1 MNKILSEN
9 EIKQFREE
17 GAVFLKNKFDITWIN
32 KLRTGIKRDIKNPSP
47 RFKSH
52 TIQKDV
58 PAYLEDYWTWHL
70 VPELTICSYS
80 FRIDVCQKD

>member
-70 VPELTICSYS
+70 VPEFKEFVYNSP
-80 FRIDVCQKD
+80 